1 MKGKL
6 YIDGTDAF
14 DEYGVFVER
23 YGYKALIQF
32 PPFKNIEST
41 EWHEYDGAEYDL
53 SEPVLDSKTF
63 AISFCITDITSA
75 SDMFALLSDKAYHT
89 FDFREL
95 GKTFRLRL
103 TSNGSLSS
111 KVKLGKMSLS
121 FTDDFPTPDE
131 AEPYPDRASDV
142 RQSGYELDDIDFAR
156 FGVYILNGTDDNI
169 LKAPDVRQNL
179 TIDTN
184 GEAGVSYDDEI
195 VMYKPK
201 DVVVK
206 MLIRANNVST
216 FWKRWNSLFTV
227 LIKPETRR
235 LYIDKIVEEFECFYR
250 KCSVTKFDILRNGI
264 VWCEFSVTLT
274 FTNSRPERNHYL
286 LTTEESELV
295 ITEEESEYIRLDNLD
310 N

>member
-6 YIDGTDAF
+6 FIDGNDAF
-14 DEYGVFVER
+14 IEYGVFVER
-23 YGYKALIQF
+23 YGYKALIQA
-32 PPFKNIEST
+32 PPFKSVDST
-41 EWHEYDGAEYDL
+41 EWDEYDGAEYDL

-63 AISFCITDITSA
+63 AIAFCITDITSA
-75 SDMFALLSDKAYHT
+75 SDMFELLSDKAYHT

-121 FTDDFPTPDE
+121 FSDDFPTPD
-131 AEPYPDRASDV
+131 AADPYPERASDV

-169 LKAPDVRQNL
+169 LKAPNVRQNL

-184 GEAGVSYDDEI
+184 GEAGVTYDDEV
-195 VMYKPK
+195 VMYRPK

-206 MLIRANNVST
+206 MLIRANDVTT
-216 FWKRWNSLFTV
+216 FWKRWNSLFTA

-235 LYIDKIVEEFECFYR
+235 LYIDKTVEEFDCFYK
-250 KCSVTKFDILRNGI
+250 KCSVSKFDILRNGR
-264 VWCEFSVTLT
+264 VWCEFSVTMT
-274 FTNSRPERNHYL
+274 FTNSRPTGNYAL
-286 LTTEESELV
+286 LVTEDDELVLTEDEES
-295 ITEEESEYIRLDNLD
+295 YILLRND
-310 N
+310 